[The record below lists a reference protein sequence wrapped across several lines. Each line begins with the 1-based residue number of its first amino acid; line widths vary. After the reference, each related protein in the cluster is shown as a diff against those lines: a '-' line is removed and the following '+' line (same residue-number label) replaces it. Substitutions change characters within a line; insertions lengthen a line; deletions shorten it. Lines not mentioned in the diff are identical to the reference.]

1 MPNQQANASATTSN
15 PSIPP
20 YGVSEKIVN
29 YHSYEHIDIF
39 NTFESIFQ
47 FSSLSI
53 LATTRTIKIA
63 STRNKFTKRSYQNVR
78 NRQCINELKI
88 I

>member
-20 YGVSEKIVN
+20 YGVSENILN
-29 YHSYEHIDIF
+29 YHSYENIDM

-47 FSSLSI
+47 FCSFTI

-78 NRQCINELKI
+78 NRQCINELEI